1 MNQETQ
7 SVIIFSADD
16 EEFELL
22 FDNQEKEE
30 HIEDLSKNF
39 KFYLEKFSG
48 EVPYKS
54 NEESENEK
62 FLV

>member
-22 FDNQEKEE
+22 FNNQEKEE
-30 HIEDLSKNF
+30 HVEDLSKNF

-48 EVPYKS
+48 EVPNKS
-54 NEESENEK
+54 NGESEN
-62 FLV
+62 